1 MDVYNIITERI
12 IEKLEAGTIPW
23 HKPWRSI
30 GAPRNLVSKKLYRGV
45 NVWLLTVQGYTSPYW
60 ATMRQINEHGGH
72 VRKGEKATPVVFW
85 RIIRRRPTASPCHR
99 VDCLKTGRNIGR
111 HYGMRKVIMPISE
124 LCRVSKADLS
134 GQHYRV
140 GISA

>member
-1 MDVYNIITERI
+1 MGKRPNATSTPTGSTKTDSKPNSGKEFSWMFYNIITERI

-60 ATMRQINEHGGH
+60 ATMRQINELGG
-72 VRKGEKATPVVFW
+72 
-85 RIIRRRPTASPCHR
+85 
-99 VDCLKTGRNIGR
+99 
-111 HYGMRKVIMPISE
+111 
-124 LCRVSKADLS
+124 
-134 GQHYRV
+134 Q
-140 GISA
+140 